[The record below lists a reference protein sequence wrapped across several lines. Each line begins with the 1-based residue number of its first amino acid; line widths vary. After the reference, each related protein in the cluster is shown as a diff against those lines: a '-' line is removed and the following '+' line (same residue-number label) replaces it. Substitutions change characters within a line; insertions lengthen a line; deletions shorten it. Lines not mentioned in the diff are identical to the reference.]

1 MKHTREMKERMKERK
16 NKNTKDEKAEER
28 ENERTRERDNETTKV
43 YLLSGTLCQICNIS
57 IPWQNV

>member
-1 MKHTREMKERMKERK
+1 MKHTGEMK
-16 NKNTKDEKAEER
+16 
-28 ENERTRERDNETTKV
+28 NERTKEQKYKRRKSGRTIERDNETTKV